1 METIINLAQSANWG
15 LSTRN
20 NDLFLNSAVELYKY
34 VQKNGASILT
44 KFSDSSELQMIGKA
58 FSYFARFIDNGDIDI
73 NSVAAENSYYCLAS
87 SMIQNNFYA
96 APELFNLLDTKKEL
110 FYDKFKSVIFD
121 DLQEQHQ
128 VPLNVIINSYPQQMA
143 AQKEIGRL
151 HPILIYYVISN
162 FYDIYANKTK
172 MPEDIIEYSVDR
184 VDKYISGLKSSSSVD
199 DTITEGK
206 LFFNKV
212 HKSIKNTLL
221 SF

>member
-1 METIINLAQSANWG
+1 MDTVINLAQNTNWG

-44 KFSDSSELQMIGKA
+44 NFSDSSELQVIGKA
-58 FSYFARFIDNGDIDI
+58 FSYFARFIDNGDLDI

-87 SMIQNNFYA
+87 SMMQNNFYA

-110 FYDKFKSVIFD
+110 FSDKFKSVIFD
-121 DLQEQHQ
+121 DLQEYHQ
-128 VPLNVIINSYPQQMA
+128 VPLDVIINSPEQQITVL
-143 AQKEIGRL
+143 KEIEKI

-162 FYDIYANKTK
+162 FYNIDTNKTK

-184 VDKYISGLKSSSSVD
+184 VNKYISGLKSSSNVA
-199 DTITEGK
+199 DTIKTGK

-212 HKSIKNTLL
+212 HISIKDTLL
-221 SF
+221 NF